1 VGLAQL
7 VGALG
12 QKSSIFALQN
22 LYNSGRR
29 RIIMP
34 KETIMSKISDEKFE
48 EIVNSSSSLKEIA
61 YKCGYSNNSGASSKI
76 VKRRISRQ
84 NIVFK
89 SSHGERVKRE
99 DKDIFIEDS
108 PVD

>member
-1 VGLAQL
+1 
-7 VGALG
+7 
-12 QKSSIFALQN
+12 
-22 LYNSGRR
+22 
-29 RIIMP
+29 MP
-34 KETIMSKISDEKFE
+34 KETIMSKITDEKFE

-61 YKCGYSNNSGASSKI
+61 YKCGYSNNSGASSKL
-76 VKRRISRQ
+76 VKERIAHQ

-89 SSHGERVKRE
+89 SNHGERITRE